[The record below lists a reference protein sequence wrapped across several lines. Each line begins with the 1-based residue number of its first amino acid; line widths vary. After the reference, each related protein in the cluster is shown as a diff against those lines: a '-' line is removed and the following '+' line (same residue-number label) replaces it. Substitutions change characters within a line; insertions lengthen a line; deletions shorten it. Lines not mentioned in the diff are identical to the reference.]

1 MEDLFYTNIR
11 INNKEARYHIIFDS
25 EKYSFIPVDAGA
37 RGFSFKR
44 EEDNWHAQDELDE
57 ETLEQAVDALEEY
70 LMKQH

>member
-25 EKYSFIPVDAGA
+25 EKYSFIPVDEGE

-44 EEDNWHAQDELDE
+44 EEDTWHAQDELDE